1 MNLAGTWVNV
11 LLYYCPVCQADR
23 DAAIIEADLGNQ
35 INDNILI
42 CFVDCGKHGVNLISE
57 CCHMFI
63 ITHSGVDSDTLSPKP
78 LGGSSAESTGG
89 LDNGH
94 SKLVAF
100 QKTLLLPI

>member
-35 INDNILI
+35 MNDNILI
-42 CFVDCGKHGVNLISE
+42 CFGLWKNGVNLISE
-57 CCHMFI
+57 WRNMFM

-100 QKTLLLPI
+100 

>member
-42 CFVDCGKHGVNLISE
+42 CLGDCGKMVSI
-57 CCHMFI
+57 
-63 ITHSGVDSDTLSPKP
+63 
-78 LGGSSAESTGG
+78 
-89 LDNGH
+89 
-94 SKLVAF
+94 
-100 QKTLLLPI
+100 